1 MGIDTLKQGH
11 GFTWMHFTG
20 SEKENMEFMLTAIPF
35 NLKRQH

>member
-1 MGIDTLKQGH
+1 MGIDTLKQGY